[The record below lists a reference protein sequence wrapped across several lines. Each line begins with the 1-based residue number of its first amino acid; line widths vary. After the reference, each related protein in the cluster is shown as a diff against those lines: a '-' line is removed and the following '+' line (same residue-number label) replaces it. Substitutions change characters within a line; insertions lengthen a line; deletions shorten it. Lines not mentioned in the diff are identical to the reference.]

1 MYEKFAALA
10 FALIVTVQAQE
21 EDVYNY
27 SGGYKQSPQP
37 TFPVDIAQYLTI
49 PDDFGDFTN
58 NIESIGVALWYDG
71 IASDIFAWAIEN
83 YVGKVYYAVMPSG
96 NVFMAEVAFI
106 DTVSKTDS
114 QILCFDDGTTCIC
127 AGFKGGIYKSFILDG
142 TILAAEDG
150 VVNTD

>member
-1 MYEKFAALA
+1 M
-10 FALIVTVQAQE
+10 
-21 EDVYNY
+21 N
-27 SGGYKQSPQP
+27 
-37 TFPVDIAQYLTI
+37 I

-58 NIESIGVALWYDG
+58 NIESIGVAFWNDELRGDV
-71 IASDIFAWAIEN
+71 ITAWVIEN
-83 YVGKVYYAVMPSG
+83 YFVENSYTNLPSG
-96 NVFMAEVAFI
+96 DVFMAEVAFI